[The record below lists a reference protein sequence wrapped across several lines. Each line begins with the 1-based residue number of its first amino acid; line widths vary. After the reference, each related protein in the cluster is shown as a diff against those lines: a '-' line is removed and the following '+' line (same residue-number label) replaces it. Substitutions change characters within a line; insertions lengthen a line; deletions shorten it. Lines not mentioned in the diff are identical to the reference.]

1 MSFVLALVLAT
12 VSILTCESFAET
24 KELTWVR
31 WEDPPIFIFNPP
43 YKGQGQVCYLQCRM
57 A

>member
-12 VSILTCESFAET
+12 VSILSCESFAET